1 MLLLVFCRHALLFEG
16 MEGEYNIPL
25 AANAKSVREFDDG
38 LTRGM
43 QYLSDEVLFL
53 FLLCNDHVFA
63 KSVFNNSLQ
72 FPLATSLW
80 MTITLI
86 QAVHIP

>member
-1 MLLLVFCRHALLFEG
+1 MDIQNISQKCLPFVPLLIFCRHAHLFEG

-43 QYLSDEVLFL
+43 QYLSDKALFIL
-53 FLLCNDHVFA
+53 CKTIYLLTV
-63 KSVFNNSLQ
+63 S
-72 FPLATSLW
+72 
-80 MTITLI
+80 
-86 QAVHIP
+86 